1 MIPFQ
6 DIPDNVPI
14 YTIKKYRH
22 ALERINE
29 NVPLSII
36 KRRIHISKMIKL
48 SEYNRIK
55 DNKEINRKC
64 TIIDEML
71 KTPANKVTIIE

>member
-29 NVPLSII
+29 NVPLSIV
-36 KRRIHISKMIKL
+36 KRRIHTSNMVKL
-48 SEYNRIK
+48 SEYFSK
-55 DNKEINRKC
+55 QDNKEINRKC
-64 TIIDEML
+64 AIIDAML
-71 KTPANKVTIIE
+71 KTPATKVTIIE